1 MVQNIESR
9 PGLRTESYS
18 LQLKLDSEK
27 GTGNITGIGN
37 VFNINSNFWTL
48 ATITRIAE
56 THAKLQNWRD
66 HVVFVLNQSRFPH
79 GTFRALIS
87 VLRIPAFYKYP
98 GWCGGVMLA
107 CAQGRSNQYHQ

>member
-37 VFNINSNFWTL
+37 VFNINSNF
-48 ATITRIAE
+48 
-56 THAKLQNWRD
+56 
-66 HVVFVLNQSRFPH
+66 
-79 GTFRALIS
+79 
-87 VLRIPAFYKYP
+87 
-98 GWCGGVMLA
+98 
-107 CAQGRSNQYHQ
+107 